1 MLETINSPADL
12 RKLSI
17 DDLNV
22 LCTEV
27 RDLII
32 DVVSKNGGHLAPSLG
47 VVELATALHFVFDS
61 PRDKIIWDVGHQ
73 SYAHMILTGR
83 REQFST
89 LRTLGGI
96 SGFPKIHDNDHD
108 AFGTGHSSTSIS
120 AALGIAHV
128 LKRQGGNRRAI
139 AVIGDGS
146 MTGGLS
152 FEALNH
158 AGHDANNLIVILN
171 DNEMSISPSVGALSR
186 FLSVHIHSSRA
197 RRLRRKVKKL
207 ILHIPIWGK
216 QLSGLVQRAEET
228 TVSLLTP
235 GFLVEAFGFD
245 YIGPLD
251 GHDLDKL
258 TRVLEDVRDAPM
270 RYKPVLIHVL
280 TIKGKG
286 YAPAESNPTKYHG
299 VGPFDRVT
307 GKTEGSNKR
316 TFTNAFGDALLE
328 AAERQPKVLA
338 ITAAMATG
346 TGLSAFA
353 ERYPD
358 SFFDA
363 GMAEGHAVT
372 FAAGLATQGYKP
384 VVAIYSTFMQR
395 AYDHIVHDV
404 CLQNLSV
411 TFALDRAGL
420 VGADGPTHHGSFDLS
435 YLRPFPNLTIA
446 VPRDE
451 HLMREMLF
459 FATSHDGPVAL
470 RYPRGAI
477 PEYAA
482 AMQPEELV
490 LGKAEVLRWE
500 GNPDVVIWAVGHL
513 VFDALDAAAKLEVS
527 GVNAAVVD
535 PRFIKPFDV
544 ALLKEL
550 CSKCPRM
557 ITVEENALSGGFGSM
572 VGEVLMSEGLRD
584 VRLTRLGIPDV
595 FVEHGTQPELRR
607 QCGIDAQGIAK
618 AAVELLEEVDCKGTP
633 RRWSEG
639 DSLPAGRQAATCS
652 VLESPKPSAPKI
664 WS

>member
-1 MLETINSPADL
+1 MLETIHSPADL
-12 RKLSI
+12 KKLSMH
-17 DDLNV
+17 DMDM

-47 VVELATALHFVFDS
+47 VVELATALHYVFDS

-96 SGFPKIHDNDHD
+96 SGFPKIAASEHD

-128 LKRQGGNRRAI
+128 LKRQGGDRRAI

-158 AGHDANNLIVILN
+158 AGHDANNLIVVLN

-186 FLSVHIHSSRA
+186 FLSIHIHSSRA
-197 RRLRRKVKKL
+197 RRLRYKLKKL
-207 ILHIPIWGK
+207 ISHIPIWGT
-216 QLSGLVQRAEET
+216 QLSGLALRAEEA

-235 GFLVEAFGFD
+235 GFLFEAFGFD

-251 GHDLDKL
+251 GHDVDKL
-258 TRVLEDVRDAPM
+258 VRVFEDVRDAPM
-270 RYKPVLIHVL
+270 RYKPLLIHVL
-280 TIKGKG
+280 TTKGKG
-286 YAPAESNPTKYHG
+286 YAPAERNPTKYHG

-307 GKTEGSNKR
+307 GKTAGSNKR
-316 TFTNAFGDALLE
+316 TFTDAFGDAMLE
-328 AAERQPKVLA
+328 AAERQPRVLA

-404 CLQNLSV
+404 CLQNLPV

-420 VGADGPTHHGSFDLS
+420 VGADGPTHHGAFDLS

-451 HLMREMLF
+451 HLIREMLF

-477 PEYAA
+477 PEYAV
-482 AMQPEELV
+482 AMKPEELE
-490 LGKAEVLRWE
+490 LGKAEVLCWK
-500 GNPDVVIWAVGHL
+500 GKPHVTIWAVGHL
-513 VFDALDAAAKLEVS
+513 VFEALDAAAKLEVS

-544 ALLKEL
+544 ALFKEL

-557 ITVEENALSGGFGSM
+557 ITVEENSLSGGFGSLI
-572 VGEVLMSEGLRD
+572 GEIIASEGLYD
-584 VRLTRLGIPDV
+584 VRLTRLGIPDS
-595 FVEHGTQPELRR
+595 FVEHGTQSELRH

-618 AAVELLEEVDCKGTP
+618 AAATLLEEVDGKGANSGLESFP
-633 RRWSEG
+633 
-639 DSLPAGRQAATCS
+639 SLPREGLPTRLS
-652 VLESPKPSAPKI
+652 SRGG
-664 WS
+664 

>member
-1 MLETINSPADL
+1 MILETIRGPEDL
-12 RKLSI
+12 RKLSVN
-17 DDLNV
+17 DLDM
-22 LCTEV
+22 LCTEM

-47 VVELATALHFVFDS
+47 VVELATALHYVFDS

-96 SGFPKIHDNDHD
+96 SGFPKIHDNEHD

-128 LKRQGGNRRAI
+128 LKRQGGDHRAI

-146 MTGGLS
+146 MMGGLS

-158 AGHDANNLIVILN
+158 AGHDANNLIVVLN

-186 FLSVHIHSSRA
+186 FFSVRIHSSRA
-197 RRLRRKVKKL
+197 RRLRYKLKKL
-207 ILHIPIWGK
+207 ISYIPIWGM
-216 QLSGLVQRAEET
+216 QLSGLAQRAEEA
-228 TVSLLTP
+228 TVSFLTP
-235 GFLVEAFGFD
+235 GFLFEAFGFD

-251 GHDLDKL
+251 GHDLGKL
-258 TRVLEDVRDAPM
+258 ARVFEDVRDAPM
-270 RYKPVLIHVL
+270 RYKPLLIHVL
-280 TIKGKG
+280 TQKGKG
-286 YAPAESNPTKYHG
+286 YEPAEKNPTKYHG
-299 VGPFDRVT
+299 VGSFDRVT
-307 GKTEGSNKR
+307 GKTAGSKKR
-316 TFTNAFGDALLE
+316 TYTNAFGDALLE
-328 AAERQPKVLA
+328 VAERQPKVLA

-353 ERYPD
+353 ERHPD
-358 SFFDA
+358 SFFDV

-372 FAAGLATQGYKP
+372 FAAGLATQGYRP
-384 VVAIYSTFMQR
+384 VVAIYSTFLQR
-395 AYDHIVHDV
+395 AYDHIIHDV
-404 CLQNLSV
+404 CLQNLPV

-420 VGADGPTHHGSFDLS
+420 VGDDGPTHHGAFDLS

-451 HLMREMLF
+451 HLMREILF
-459 FATSHDGPVAL
+459 FATSYDGPVAL

-477 PEYAA
+477 PEYAV
-482 AMQPEELV
+482 AMQPEELL
-490 LGKAEVLRWE
+490 LGRAEVLRWN
-500 GNPDVVIWAVGHL
+500 GNPDVVMWAVGHS
-513 VFDALDAAAKLEVS
+513 VFDALDAAANLEAS
-527 GVNAAVVD
+527 GINAAVVD

-544 ALLKEL
+544 ALFKEL
-550 CSKCPRM
+550 CGKCQNL

-572 VGEVLMSEGLRD
+572 IGEIIASEGLHD
-584 VRLTRLGIPDV
+584 VRLTCLGIADS
-595 FVEHGTQPELRR
+595 FVEHGTQSELRN

-618 AAVELLEEVDCKGTP
+618 TAIALIEGVDGKGAHRG
-633 RRWSEG
+633 RRLSPSPSRGEGRGEG
-639 DSLPAGRQAATCS
+639 DPLS
-652 VLESPKPSAPKI
+652 
-664 WS
+664 